1 MCIRDRL
8 QARERSLSTL
18 LGNLP
23 GMAYRCENDPQWTI
37 RFVSAGCEA
46 LTGYK
51 PEALVGNAVLSYADL
66 IVEEDRP
73 GVWEAIESDVEG
85 GRTWTLQY
93 RIHTAAGETRWVW
106 ERGVA
111 VDNGGGETVLEG
123 FIRDVTAQ
131 VEAETRLEA
140 DFADIIGRP
149 CYEVFH
155 GTHEY
160 HENCPQLNAFA
171 SGHPETSV
179 FEQDGSWLRVTF
191 EPKIDAAGHVC
202 GGVHVVS
209 DVTELKQA
217 TTALEQSTALLSQ
230 GERLAHLGSW
240 RWNIAEGITTA
251 SEEWQRMHGLVG
263 DRFSDAEILAT
274 CHEDD
279 RGAMRTASEQ
289 TAAGEPY
296 RVDHRIVRPDTH
308 EVRHLTTYGEP
319 LADAEGRLETVIG
332 ASLDVTDRIEAD
344 RVLRLS
350 EARAARSLGD
360 TVAALGATVA
370 MRDPYTASH
379 ERRVCELACAM
390 AARLGWSDE
399 AVEILRTAAL
409 VHDVGKISVPA
420 EILSKPTRLSENEF
434 ALIQA
439 HSAAA
444 WEILAPIDFGG
455 PVAEIVHQH
464 HERLDGSGYPRG
476 LRVGE
481 ILPEVRIL
489 AVADVVEAMIAHRPY
504 RAALPLEAALA

>member
-123 FIRDVTAQ
+123 LIRDVTAQ

-140 DFADIIGRP
+140 ASAEWRHTFDAMRDSVAVFDRGGHLLRCNLVTTQLTGRDFADIIGRP

-319 LADAEGRLETVIG
+319 LADAEGHLETVIG

-350 EARAARSLGD
+350 EARARRALGD

-370 MRDPYTASH
+370 MRT
-379 ERRVCELACAM
+379 
-390 AARLGWSDE
+390 
-399 AVEILRTAAL
+399 
-409 VHDVGKISVPA
+409 
-420 EILSKPTRLSENEF
+420 PT
-434 ALIQA
+434 
-439 HSAAA
+439 
-444 WEILAPIDFGG
+444 
-455 PVAEIVHQH
+455 
-464 HERLDGSGYPRG
+464 
-476 LRVGE
+476 
-481 ILPEVRIL
+481 
-489 AVADVVEAMIAHRPY
+489 
-504 RAALPLEAALA
+504 